1 MLIAVSRLV
10 LGIRPLKCDRISM
23 TLTALL
29 AVDMVFKV
37 LVIGVIVFVPRDLQ
51 LAYVFLVTLVFLVLS
66 SSVQP
71 YKAERDNKFE

>member
-1 MLIAVSRLV
+1 
-10 LGIRPLKCDRISM
+10 M
-23 TLTALL
+23 TLTVLL

-66 SSVQP
+66 NSVQP